1 MIRSSEE
8 LSFVKDMFGNLRGRP
23 ILCLLLLTPGIPE
36 YLSGSSPFNAMV
48 LNPVQFVFQ
57 LVANL
62 GLYGPG
68 VILIRE
74 AFIRWKKGWASVLIL
89 GAAYGIL
96 EEGLGLSTLYNQLA
110 NPVGKLG
117 FYGHYLGVSWVW
129 VAGILP
135 VHMIFS
141 ISMPILLV
149 GLALPETNGKSFV
162 TSRRRI
168 AYVFAILLVDVSLL
182 FLLVVRGEHFWMG
195 WPIFISSFVAIFV
208 LVMVARR
215 VPENLLHPRSQS
227 PKAGPLKIGII
238 GALFY
243 TSVILVEGAGT
254 GEHLPAFLDF
264 ILVVAVET
272 LFLFLVLA
280 LIGHTNNERQLIA
293 LASGLVLPIMFIG
306 FISQVSLP
314 LVIMPDLAF
323 AYFMWKLLQ
332 KYKPGTLAANTIT

>member
-1 MIRSSEE
+1 
-8 LSFVKDMFGNLRGRP
+8 
-23 ILCLLLLTPGIPE
+23 
-36 YLSGSSPFNAMV
+36 MV

-57 LVANL
+57 IVANL

-74 AFIRWKKGWASVLIL
+74 AFVRWKKGWASALIL

-96 EEGLGLSTLYNQLA
+96 EEGLGLSTLYNPLA

-162 TSRRRI
+162 TSRRCI
-168 AYVFAILLVDVSLL
+168 AYVFAILSVDVSLL

-195 WPIFISSFVAIFV
+195 WPVFISSFVAIFA
-208 LVMVARR
+208 LVMVARH

-227 PKAGPLKIGII
+227 PKTGPLKMGII

-243 TSVILVEGAGT
+243 TSVILVEGVGT
-254 GEHLPAFLDF
+254 GEHLPAFSDF

-280 LIGHTNNERQLIA
+280 LIGRANNEKQLIA
-293 LASGLVLPIMFIG
+293 LALGLVLPIMFIG
-306 FISQVSLP
+306 FVSQVTLP
-314 LVIMPDLAF
+314 LVIIPDLAF
-323 AYFMWKLLQ
+323 AYFIWKLLQ
-332 KYKPGTLAANTIT
+332 KYKPGTLVANSIT